1 MLFKLK
7 HTLNEIDMGFGYTY
21 MAKEK
26 CVSETLKSI
35 QFEKEKKEE
44 EKKELFRV
52 RTQEARFKLKEDYIY
67 SQKVKHSAESVKY
80 IDNLS
85 ECGLK
90 VIKKLNKETRIKNDF
105 LTAFCML
112 CKNYF
117 INLSIKNQSSIS
129 DLALIDFEYH
139 PEKLISY
146 IENKQTLSMKLK
158 YHHLRNNELTPK
170 ERIMYSDLIKLI
182 DFTNNHLTDITDTLR
197 KVINDTLFDELHKK
211 IDSLSLEECI
221 KFREKNAL

>member
-7 HTLNEIDMGFGYTY
+7 YTLNEIDMGFGYTY

-44 EKKELFRV
+44 EKKELLRI
-52 RTQEARFKLKEDYIY
+52 RTKEARSKLKEDYIY
-67 SQKVKHSAESVKY
+67 NQKIKHIDESVKY

-117 INLSIKNQSSIS
+117 INLSIKNNSSIS

-139 PEKLISY
+139 PEKLIDY
-146 IENKQTLSMKLK
+146 IKNKQALSMQLK
-158 YHHLRNNELTPK
+158 YHHLRNNNLTSQ
-170 ERIMYSDLIKLI
+170 EFIMYSDLIKLI
-182 DFTNNHLTDITDTLR
+182 DFTNNHLSEITNTIST
-197 KVINDTLFDELHKK
+197 VINDTLFDNLHKQ

-221 KFREKNAL
+221 KFREQNAL

>member
-7 HTLNEIDMGFGYTY
+7 YTLNEIDMGFGYTY

-44 EKKELFRV
+44 EKKELLV
-52 RTQEARFKLKEDYIY
+52 KRTQEARYDLKKDYIY
-67 SQKVKHSAESVKY
+67 SQKIKHSAESVKY

-105 LTAFCML
+105 LTAFSML

-117 INLSIKNQSSIS
+117 VNLAIKNQSSLS
-129 DLALIDFEYH
+129 DLALVDFEYN
-139 PEKLISY
+139 PEKLVSY
-146 IENKQTLSMKLK
+146 IKYQQALSMKLK
-158 YHHLRNNELTPK
+158 YHHLRNNNLTSQ
-170 ERIMYSDLIKLI
+170 EFIMYSDLIKLI
-182 DFTNNHLTDITDTLR
+182 DFTNNHLADITDTLH
-197 KVINDTLFDELHKK
+197 KVINNTLFDELHKK
-211 IDSLSLEECI
+211 IDNLSLEECV
-221 KFREKNAL
+221 KFREQNTL